1 MRRSTPDC
9 CSRQVQYDHAREWNQ
24 TDSVITSCRS
34 YQYRMRGY
42 NCTSIQNTGLV
53 AGGSALHF
61 RLVDQRHQREH
72 QLTNQ
77 HPQTPY
83 RHRRCPPPPLPP
95 GLPGLCE
102 WVSAL
107 PEAELQEEFGDE
119 LAEAVTAIA
128 TGKPRPGPYAVQPH
142 TSPATSTHADQNTHH
157 AGNLALVSG
166 YLECGPQKGTRCIV
180 ADRVVIMMTHLIYVQ
195 THANECVLCIH
206 AHAQT
211 HTAGHSVLGQG
222 TFTAAEPAWMVLAGR
237 YANEPDAE
245 EARCHAQ
252 HRLHCNCYSLSIAL
266 CLSLRCGCFTRLGM
280 QTNAPPNHLS
290 YSNPPTNNQH
300 RPEGTTVSRCWV
312 LKRHKAAADGRH

>member
-1 MRRSTPDC
+1 M
-9 CSRQVQYDHAREWNQ
+9 Y
-24 TDSVITSCRS
+24 
-34 YQYRMRGY
+34 GY
-42 NCTSIQNTGLV
+42 NCTSIQNTSLV
-53 AGGSALHF
+53 AGGSVLHVI
-61 RLVDQRHQREH
+61 LVHQRHQREH

-77 HPQTPY
+77 QHQTPY
-83 RHRRCPPPPLPP
+83 HHRRCPPPTSPP

-142 TSPATSTHADQNTHH
+142 TSPATSTPAEQSTHH
-157 AGNLALVSG
+157 VGNLDLVSG
-166 YLECGPQKGTRCIV
+166 YLERGPQKGTQCIV
-180 ADRVVIMMTHLIYVQ
+180 AERVVLTMAYLVYVQ
-195 THANECVLCIH
+195 THAHECVLYINTR
-206 AHAQT
+206 AQT

-237 YANEPDAE
+237 YANEPEAE

-266 CLSLRCGCFTRLGM
+266 CLSLRCGWTTRLGM
-280 QTNAPPNHLS
+280 QTSASPKHLS
-290 YSNPPTNNQH
+290 YPNPPHQQPTPPRRYDCFTLLGIQK
-300 RPEGTTVSRCWV
+300 T
-312 LKRHKAAADGRH
+312 